1 MNNLTLR
8 QGISDSRVQIRFLTC
23 IIATI
28 LLVPCIFKN
37 YTLNILLVSKL
48 DKILDDKDAWQTS
61 R

>member
-1 MNNLTLR
+1 MDNLTLR
-8 QGISDSRVQIRFLTC
+8 QGISDSRVQIRFLT

-48 DKILDDKDAWQTS
+48 DKILDDKDASQTS